1 MRPQILFKL
10 FVRNTAL
17 PGVGPRIGKL
27 LENIAGLN
35 IVDLLWV
42 IPNNIID
49 RRFLTKIALAPDGQ
63 VCTMAITVVSHHP
76 PPNRRRPY
84 RIVCSDESETLELVY
99 FNARS
104 DYLQEIL
111 PTGETR
117 VVSGKI
123 DVFKGR
129 YQMTHPDHV
138 VSLLAKETICK
149 IEPVYPLTH
158 GLTGKVLRKSIEGSI
173 DKAPDLPEWLDPHL
187 MNKEQWGSWKKS
199 LQNVHNPQ
207 NYDDI
212 GPYNKSRMR
221 LAYDELLANQLAL
234 TMIREHQKKRKGR
247 SVKGS
252 GTLTAKVNSILPFK
266 LTSDQS
272 KVLTE
277 IREDLITT
285 NKMLRLLQGDVGS
298 GKTIVAFYAILT
310 AIEGGYQ
317 AALMAPTEILARQH
331 FQTIEPLAIS
341 AGLQIDILTGK
352 DKSKKRTEI
361 TQRLKSGVTNLLI
374 GTHSLFQDDITF
386 KNLGFAVVDEQ
397 HKFGVHQRLALS
409 DKGTGV
415 DILIMTATPIPRT
428 LSMTAYGDL
437 DISTLKNKLPGRKP
451 VVTRAV
457 PSERLADVIQGIN
470 RALADGKKAYWV
482 CPLIEASD
490 NLDLAAAED
499 RFEQLHAIFGD
510 SVALVHGRMK
520 TAEKENAM
528 ESFRSG
534 EVNLLIATSV
544 IEVGVDVPQATI
556 MVIEHAERFGLAQLH
571 QLRGRVGRGLE
582 DSTCLL
588 LYKSPLSENAKARI
602 NVLRESEDGFRI
614 AEEDLKLRGSGEL
627 LGVRQSGLPKFR
639 VADLA
644 FHSNLLELARQDAKL
659 ILNKDP
665 NLTTK
670 RGEALKTLL
679 YLFERD
685 SAVQY
690 LKSG

>member
-1 MRPQILFKL
+1 
-10 FVRNTAL
+10 
-17 PGVGPRIGKL
+17 
-27 LENIAGLN
+27 
-35 IVDLLWV
+35 
-42 IPNNIID
+42 
-49 RRFLTKIALAPDGQ
+49 
-63 VCTMAITVVSHHP
+63 
-76 PPNRRRPY
+76 
-84 RIVCSDESETLELVY
+84 
-99 FNARS
+99 
-104 DYLQEIL
+104 
-111 PTGETR
+111 
-117 VVSGKI
+117 
-123 DVFKGR
+123 
-129 YQMTHPDHV
+129 
-138 VSLLAKETICK
+138 
-149 IEPVYPLTH
+149 
-158 GLTGKVLRKSIEGSI
+158 
-173 DKAPDLPEWLDPHL
+173 
-187 MNKEQWGSWKKS
+187 
-199 LQNVHNPQ
+199 
-207 NYDDI
+207 
-212 GPYNKSRMR
+212 
-221 LAYDELLANQLAL
+221 
-234 TMIREHQKKRKGR
+234 
-247 SVKGS
+247 
-252 GTLTAKVNSILPFK
+252 
-266 LTSDQS
+266 
-272 KVLTE
+272 
-277 IREDLITT
+277 
-285 NKMLRLLQGDVGS
+285 MLRLLQGDVGS

-331 FQTIEPLAIS
+331 FQTIEPLAVS

-352 DKSKKRTEI
+352 DKPKKRAEI
-361 TQRLKSGVTNLLI
+361 AQRLKSGVTNLLI

-499 RFEQLHAIFGD
+499 RFAQLQAIFGGN
-510 SVALVHGRMK
+510 VALVHGRMK

>member
-10 FVRNTAL
+10 FVRNTIL

-49 RRFLTKIALAPDGQ
+49 RRFLTKIASAPDGQ
-63 VCTMAITVVSHHP
+63 VCTMAVTVVSHHP

-84 RIVCSDESETLELVY
+84 RIICSDESETLELVY

-111 PTGETR
+111 PTGEIR
-117 VVSGKI
+117 IVSGKI

-129 YQMTHPDHV
+129 YQITHPDHV
-138 VSLLAKETICK
+138 VSLQAKESICK
-149 IEPVYPLTH
+149 IEPIYPLTQ

-187 MNKEQWGSWKKS
+187 MDKEQWGSWKKS

-207 NYDDI
+207 NHEGI
-212 GPYNKSRMR
+212 SPFNKSRMR

-252 GTLTAKVNSILPFK
+252 GILSARVDNILPFK

-272 KVLTE
+272 KVLNE
-277 IREDLITT
+277 IRDDLITT
-285 NKMLRLLQGDVGS
+285 NRMLRLLQGDVGS

-317 AALMAPTEILARQH
+317 AAFMAPTEILARQH
-331 FQTIEPLAIS
+331 FQTIEPLAVS

-352 DKSKKRTEI
+352 DKPKKRAEI
-361 TQRLKSGVTNLLI
+361 VQRLKSGVTNLLI

-437 DISTLKNKLPGRKP
+437 DISTLKSKLPGRKP
-451 VVTRAV
+451 VATRAV
-457 PSERLADVIQGIN
+457 SSERLGDVIQGIN
-470 RALADGKKAYWV
+470 RALDDGKKAYWV

-520 TAEKENAM
+520 AAEKEKAM

-534 EVNLLIATSV
+534 GVNLLIATSV

-602 NVLRESEDGFRI
+602 NILRESEDGFRI

-644 FHSNLLELARQDAKL
+644 FHSDLLELARQDAKL

-685 SAVQY
+685 GAVQY
-690 LKSG
+690 LKIG